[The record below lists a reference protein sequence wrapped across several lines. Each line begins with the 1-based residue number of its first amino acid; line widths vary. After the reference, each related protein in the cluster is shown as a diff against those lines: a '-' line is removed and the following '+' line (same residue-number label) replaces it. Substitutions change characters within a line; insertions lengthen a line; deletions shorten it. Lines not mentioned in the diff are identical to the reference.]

1 MGQGQLDTHS
11 SDMKR
16 LSLVIALLLSGPATA
31 QVTLYNQHPM
41 TWQTPSGCKSLVRF
55 GNGPW
60 TPGACSRVEVSTA
73 ELSHNIRFVTEA
85 NSVTYITSKEA
96 PAVVHAM
103 GFIGTGET
111 VATPAQGKCTITP
124 ERFVSCSA
132 LAGDSIAITHVA
144 AFVGSFPELQAI
156 LR

>member
-1 MGQGQLDTHS
+1 
-11 SDMKR
+11 MKTLIALP
-16 LSLVIALLLSGPATA
+16 LSLLLAAPAKA
-31 QVTLYNQHPM
+31 QVTVYNRHPM

-60 TPGACSRVEVSTA
+60 TSSACSRVEVSTA
-73 ELSHNIRFVTEA
+73 EFSHNIRFVTES

-103 GFIGTGET
+103 GFIGIEET
-111 VATPAQGKCTITP
+111 VTTPAKGKCTITP
-124 ERFVSCSA
+124 QRFVSCSA

-144 AFVGSFPELQAI
+144 GFIDSFPELETI